1 MIDPM
6 PEQPK
11 TTKLEAVDAIAEI
24 KALLVSGISGLRQ
37 DVALLSG
44 QVASQGQRLSNVEN
58 TYGGR
63 LAELE
68 SARQR
73 ASDRAHALSQSVS
86 SSDMTQDAKIAGV
99 IVKVEETHAM
109 ANDAKD
115 AIAKIAA
122 AADARSEVL
131 NDLAKTVGGALKSKL
146 AEKIAY
152 AAGGALLAVFSYY
165 ARKYGFQ

>member
-86 SSDMTQDAKIAGV
+86 SSDMTQDAKIAG
-99 IVKVEETHAM
+99 AM